1 LPLSGVRSSPR
12 LVARRGIAAEGTVRA
27 MEYAATPSAVAT
39 TDAQGFLAKVF
50 GWMFL
55 GLLITG
61 VSAAAI
67 GSNDQLLTD
76 ITENPLI
83 LIGLIVVQLGL
94 VITISAAINKLSPA
108 VALGLFFLYA
118 ASVFF
123 NDTATTEIYTTQSIF
138 TTFLITA
145 AMFGAVGAW
154 GYVTKRDLSTMG
166 TVLLMALVGLILA
179 TIVNLFV
186 ASEALYWITTYAGVA
201 IFAGLTAYDMQKIKG
216 YAHAGLDDEA
226 EQRAS
231 ILGALALYLDFINLF
246 LYLLRIF
253 GQSR

>member
-1 LPLSGVRSSPR
+1 
-12 LVARRGIAAEGTVRA
+12 
-27 MEYAATPSAVAT
+27 MEYAATPPAIAT
-39 TDAQGFLAKVF
+39 ADTQGFLAKVF

-61 VSAAAI
+61 LVAAAI
-67 GSNDQLLTD
+67 GSSDTLLTD
-76 ITENPLI
+76 ITESPWI
-83 LIGLIVVQLGL
+83 MIGLIVVQIGL
-94 VITISAAINKLSPA
+94 VITISAAIERLSPA

-118 ASVFF
+118 ASVGVIFALVF
-123 NDTATTEIYTTQSIF
+123 ELYTTQSIF

-154 GYVTKRDLSTMG
+154 GYLTKRDLSTMG

-179 TIVNLFV
+179 TIVNIFV
-186 ASEALYWITTYAGVA
+186 ASEALYWVTTYAGVA

-216 YAHAGLDDEA
+216 YAKAGLEGDA

-246 LYLLRIF
+246 LFLLRIF
-253 GQSR
+253 GRSR

>member
-1 LPLSGVRSSPR
+1 
-12 LVARRGIAAEGTVRA
+12 
-27 MEYAATPSAVAT
+27 MEYAASAPPIAT
-39 TDAQGFLAKVF
+39 TDTQGFLAKVF
-50 GWMFL
+50 GWMFI

-61 VSAAAI
+61 LAAAAI
-67 GSNDQLLTD
+67 GSSDTLLTD

-83 LIGLIVVQLGL
+83 LIGLLVAQIAL
-94 VITISAAINKLSPA
+94 VITISAAIDRLSPA
-108 VALGLFFLYA
+108 VALVLFFLYA
-118 ASVFF
+118 ASVGVIFAF
-123 NDTATTEIYTTQSIF
+123 VFELYTTQSIF
-138 TTFLITA
+138 TTFLVTA

-179 TIVNLFV
+179 TIVNIFV
-186 ASEALYWITTYAGVA
+186 ASEALYWVTTYAGVA

-216 YAHAGLDDEA
+216 FAKAGLEGDA

-246 LYLLRIF
+246 LFLLRIF
-253 GQSR
+253 GQQR